1 MKVIYHRP
9 QTFVD
14 KCRIQH
20 STALIINKEPSRS
33 LKAQVCCK
41 KIASLI
47 QGQCSCS
54 RRTNK
59 HFGALFFSRQSTH
72 KMQFRQWLYLL
83 QKLEKQL
90 YCELV
95 PLCPII
101 LESTCELKVNISNEL
116 WLNLALTNCGCK
128 VLNWT
133 DKHENQFWYYDTN
146 IWKCSSNFSEAKC
159 IYLQSSLK
167 IQTKI
172 QTFKEF
178 KLRKIDYKG

>member
-14 KCRIQH
+14 KCRIHH

-116 WLNLALTNCGCK
+116 WLNLALTNHGYK
-128 VLNWT
+128 VTNWE
-133 DKHENQFWYYDTN
+133 DKHDNKFWC
-146 IWKCSSNFSEAKC
+146 IKLISSEYQLFW
-159 IYLQSSLK
+159 
-167 IQTKI
+167 T
-172 QTFKEF
+172 
-178 KLRKIDYKG
+178 

>member
-101 LESTCELKVNISNEL
+101 LESTCEPKVNISNEL

-133 DKHENQFWYYDTN
+133 DKYENQFWYSLAPINDTRR
-146 IWKCSSNFSEAKC
+146 IKSKSQRVRAVSPWTQWCPESRGWV
-159 IYLQSSLK
+159 
-167 IQTKI
+167 TPG
-172 QTFKEF
+172 
-178 KLRKIDYKG
+178 R